1 MKVTSK
7 LKTETARDYAF
18 RSIKDNIISVVLE
31 PGSIVSESEI
41 AQELG
46 LSRTPVR
53 EALIELSKVDFV
65 EILPQRGSMI
75 SKIDYRI
82 IEESR
87 FFRLVLERA
96 IAEEAC
102 DYATQEDILELEN
115 NVRLQGIYLIQ
126 NDPDKMMQLDNDF
139 HRLLYRA
146 ARKAFIHK
154 LIKDTTVHFDRVRRL
169 SYNDI
174 NMDTIVM
181 DHTRIVDAI
190 KARDKALVNQ
200 MVTAHLT
207 RYKVDEELI
216 RKKYGHF
223 LVD

>member
-1 MKVTSK
+1 MNITSR
-7 LKTETARDYAF
+7 LKTETARDYAY
-18 RSIKDNIISVVLE
+18 RSIKDNIISVALE
-31 PGSIVSESEI
+31 PGAIVSESEI

-102 DYATQEDILELEN
+102 DHATKEDILEMEN
-115 NVRLQGIYLIQ
+115 NVRLQKIYLEQ

-146 ARKAFIHK
+146 ARKEFIHRI
-154 LIKDTTVHFDRVRRL
+154 IKDTTVHFDRVRRL
-169 SYNDI
+169 SYVDNK
-174 NMDTIVM
+174 MDSVVM
-181 DHTRIVDAI
+181 DHTAIIDAI

-200 MVTAHLT
+200 MVTEHLT

-216 RKKYGHF
+216 RRKYGHY

>member
-1 MKVTSK
+1 MNITSK
-7 LKTETARDYAF
+7 LKTESARDYAF
-18 RSIKDNIISVVLE
+18 RSIKDNIISVALE

-46 LSRTPVR
+46 VSRTPVR
-53 EALIELSKVDFV
+53 EALIELSKVNFV

-75 SKIDYRI
+75 SKIDYKI

-102 DYATQEDILELEN
+102 DHATKEDILGLEN
-115 NVRLQGIYLIQ
+115 NIRLQKIYIEQ
-126 NDPDKMMQLDNDF
+126 NDPDMMMKLDNDF
-139 HRLLYRA
+139 HRLLYKA
-146 ARKAFIHK
+146 AKKEFIHK
-154 LIKDTTVHFDRVRRL
+154 IIKDTTVHFDRVRRL
-169 SYNDI
+169 SYNEI
-174 NMDTIVM
+174 NMDTIIV
-181 DHTRIVDAI
+181 DHTRIIDAI
-190 KARDKALVNQ
+190 KDRDKVLVNQ
-200 MVTAHLT
+200 RVTEHLT

-216 RKKYGHF
+216 RKKYGHY